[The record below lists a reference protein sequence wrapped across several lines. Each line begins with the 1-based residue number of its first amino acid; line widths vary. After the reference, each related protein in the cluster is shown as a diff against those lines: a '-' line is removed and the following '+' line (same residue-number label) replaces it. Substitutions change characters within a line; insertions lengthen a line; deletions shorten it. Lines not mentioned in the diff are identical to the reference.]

1 MYRFRKWWLHCS
13 YRQDS
18 WQILDSISMPVSKSL
33 WIQTRYLMSHCLIL
47 IYMKCT
53 ALYRE
58 GVVTLRCWMC
68 VPAKSLVEMISNWCC
83 TWEEVQRQTTTHAA
97 ISEECNGEETF
108 RRRKAWSIAVTL
120 PPCTNHTRVYNG
132 TLAPFLAC
140 KYWVLSRGSFA
151 SSWPFRDYIYMFQE
165 SKFFL
170 ELQWPQAWQIFF
182 FFLK

>member
-68 VPAKSLVEMISNWCC
+68 VPAESLVEMISNWCC

-97 ISEECNGEETF
+97 ISEECKGEETF
-108 RRRKAWSIAVTL
+108 RRRKAWSIALTL
-120 PPCTNHTRVYNG
+120 LLVQITQGYTTAHLHN
-132 TLAPFLAC
+132 FLHVNTGLWAGVALLLPGLLEIIFTC
-140 KYWVLSRGSFA
+140 FRHQNLSWSYSVLRLD
-151 SSWPFRDYIYMFQE
+151 R
-165 SKFFL
+165 L
-170 ELQWPQAWQIFF
+170 FF
-182 FFLK
+182 FF